1 MSNLFFFIYKSINL
15 ELHNT
20 NNILMTIGVRM
31 LSSGRHL
38 GLTIR
43 WIPATDFYAN
53 FHDKCNVWVKA
64 KKEILFIMWV
74 LVMGNFIADS
84 SY

>member
-1 MSNLFFFIYKSINL
+1 
-15 ELHNT
+15 
-20 NNILMTIGVRM
+20 MTIGVRM